1 MYLIKFKTSAAKEFL
16 KLPLKLQQRLQIA
29 INNLKNNP
37 RSGNMI
43 KLRGSDYLYRLPV
56 GDYRIIYQ
64 IDDQNKIA
72 VIFRV
77 GHRRDVYDN

>member
-1 MYLIKFKTSAAKEFL
+1 MKFKTSAAKEFR

-37 RSGNMI
+37 RSGDTI
-43 KLRGSDYLYRLPV
+43 KLRGSDYLYRLRV

-64 IDDQNKIA
+64 IDDQNKIV

>member
-1 MYLIKFKTSAAKEFL
+1 MHLIKFKTSAAKEFR

-37 RSGNMI
+37 RSGDTI
-43 KLRGSDYLYRLPV
+43 KLRDRGYLYRLRV

-64 IDDQNKIA
+64 IDDQNKIV